1 MNQIDL
7 ESAAKLAGC
16 LALMIP
22 SLAMLASG
30 AGLAYVAEVYPG
42 KRAKLEYLGGFMI
55 LGGLALLGVTFPSY

>member
-1 MNQIDL
+1 
-7 ESAAKLAGC
+7 
-16 LALMIP
+16 
-22 SLAMLASG
+22 MLASG